1 MGKYKYRAKL
11 DSIDDKI
18 DANGICI
25 YKDKKIIY
33 QENNIKVTMKL
44 FDNNIEL
51 SRVCNEYDILLIL
64 EKNKKTKSQYK
75 IFGGSKI
82 FELETYTKELIIND
96 KKIEIKYIL
105 EENEFS
111 YILELEDLWF

>member
-1 MGKYKYRAKL
+1 MGKYKYIAKL

-18 DANGICI
+18 ESNGICI
-25 YKDKKIIY
+25 FKNKKIIY
-33 QENNIKVTMKL
+33 NENNIKVTLKL
-44 FDNNIEL
+44 FDNKIEL

-64 EKNKKTKSQYK
+64 ERNKTTKSQYK

-82 FELETYTKELIIND
+82 FYLETNTKKLIIND

-105 EENEFS
+105 EGNEFS
-111 YILELEDLWF
+111 YILELEDL

>member
-1 MGKYKYRAKL
+1 MNFSPTL
-11 DSIDDKI
+11 
-18 DANGICI
+18 
-25 YKDKKIIY
+25 
-33 QENNIKVTMKL
+33 KL
-44 FDNNIEL
+44 FDNKIEL

-64 EKNKKTKSQYK
+64 EKNKKTKSQYR

-96 KKIEIKYIL
+96 KRIEIKYIL